1 MTHPSRQS
9 SRSQEA
15 PERSARRFELNAV
28 IDDATLGPP
37 RATCSWTTWTL
48 HVTSRVS
55 LLLLIG
61 WTTLLNAQTAPAAQ
75 PPLFTWRDA
84 VLGGA
89 FIAGTFAV
97 RPLDKSAATYL
108 QGEGYQNNRYLQT
121 TATIVRNIALPGS
134 FIIGASMYTT
144 GRVSHDAQVAE
155 LGLRGTEALVIG
167 ATVGSLLKDT
177 FGRARPFVD
186 TAGPNPDDFQ
196 LLRGFDAGGNYR
208 SFPSGHTVAAFAAAA
223 TVTAE
228 TSRWWP
234 HRMYLVGAAMYG
246 GAAMVGVSRMYNN
259 RHWASD
265 VMLGAAIGT
274 FAGTKV
280 VRYHRTHPGNR
291 FDKWLLNA
299 TASPAD
305 LRHISL
311 SVLPLPR

>member
-1 MTHPSRQS
+1 MSRF
-9 SRSQEA
+9 A
-15 PERSARRFELNAV
+15 
-28 IDDATLGPP
+28 
-37 RATCSWTTWTL
+37 
-48 HVTSRVS
+48 
-55 LLLLIG
+55 LLALLG
-61 WTTLLNAQTAPAAQ
+61 WTPLANAQTTSAAQ

-89 FIAGTFAV
+89 FVAGTFAV
-97 RPLDKSAATYL
+97 RPLDKSAAKYL
-108 QGEGYQNNRYLQT
+108 QTDGYQKNRYLRT

-144 GRVSHDAQVAE
+144 GRISRDPELAE
-155 LGLRGTEALVIG
+155 LGLRGTEALVVG
-167 ATVGSLLKDT
+167 ATAGSLLKDT

-196 LLRGFDAGGNYR
+196 LLRGFHAGNDYR

-228 TSRWWP
+228 TRQWWP
-234 HRMYLVGAAMYG
+234 HRMFLVAPAMYG
-246 GAAMVGVSRMYNN
+246 GAAMVGVSRMYDN

-280 VRYHRTHPGNR
+280 VRFHRTHPGNS
-291 FDKWLLNA
+291 FDKWLLNVS
-299 TASPAD
+299 ASPAD
-305 LRHISL
+305 LRHIAL
-311 SVLPLPR
+311 SVLPLTR